1 MNDSGE
7 SLPRTE
13 IIPVLP
19 KSEVEMFLRIIK
31 ETDDEFKDKEKQIID
46 EIERKRKEEQ
56 IKQMEKE
63 LKKQKR
69 EQEKLRKENEKAQ
82 IRQEKLEKEARLKK
96 EKEEKRSKKAIDAK
110 LKKENEAEA
119 RRLAK
124 ESSLDK
130 NEDSEVDS
138 ATKARIE
145 EEKILAL
152 EKEMSH
158 YRITP
163 DVEEI
168 PHTKLDT
175 VPEDQEEFQ
184 EQGENPFEEDL
195 VPEEDT
201 DHRYPVLFALDLL
214 CTVVLFCTCS
224 SITILLSSIYKLSYS
239 IYKLKFRNNSSIYL
253 TLMTF

>member
-1 MNDSGE
+1 
-7 SLPRTE
+7 
-13 IIPVLP
+13 
-19 KSEVEMFLRIIK
+19 MFLRIIK
-31 ETDDEFKDKEKQIID
+31 ETDNEFKEKEKQIID
-46 EIERKRKEEQ
+46 EIERKRKEEH

-110 LKKENEAEA
+110 LKKENEAES

-145 EEKILAL
+145 QEKILAL

-163 DVEEI
+163 DVDEEI

-184 EQGENPFEEDL
+184 EQADNPFEDDL
-195 VPEEDT
+195 VPDEDT
-201 DHRYPVLFALDLL
+201 DHRYPVLFALDLF
-214 CTVVLFCTCS
+214 CPAVLFFTS
-224 SITILLSSIYKLSYS
+224 SSFSILLSS
-239 IYKLKFRNNSSIYL
+239 
-253 TLMTF
+253 MD